1 MFSLRHQSQIR
12 RVIIGIVAICV
23 MYTLMTFQRST
34 KNLRHYQAVFVNTTS
49 FVSHRM
55 FRAIQSDISIA
66 DISPIWI
73 TFPSEFSSALA
84 DASHTSKRL
93 PHIIGTT
100 RNKATFAAIRT
111 CNFCTIYIV
120 DFLKI
125 RILSCFGNSV
135 IAASPTS
142 ERIQF
147 PRLIILMRNKATLA
161 AIGTCDFCTICAV
174 DIMKFLFRFHSRTSM
189 PCPFEKS
196 KTFFKEIYHPLRK

>member
-1 MFSLRHQSQIR
+1 MFRTRHQSQISR
-12 RVIIGIVAICV
+12 FIIGSIAIYM
-23 MYTLMTFQRST
+23 MYMFMTFQRSAD
-34 KNLRHYQAVFVNTTS
+34 NFRHYQTMFINTTS

-73 TFPSEFSSALA
+73 TFPSEFSSVLA

-93 PHIIGTT
+93 SAIISTT
-100 RNKATFAAIRT
+100 RDKTTFAAIRT
-111 CNFCTIYIV
+111 CNFCTIYAV
-120 DFLKI
+120 DFLKV
-125 RILSCFGNSV
+125 RIPPYFGNSF

-147 PRLIILMRNKATLA
+147 PCLIVLMRNKAILA

-174 DIMKFLFRFHSRTSM
+174 DVMKFLFRFHNRTSM
-189 PCPFEKS
+189 PCPFRKS
-196 KTFFKEIYHPLRK
+196 KTFYKEIYHP